1 MRAIRRFSAALIS
14 LLLAAAPA
22 AALDIAPAL
31 DGSSWESLA
40 ELNRNVLEFDDHDW
54 ALFICPD
61 ESEFLLPPLEAPNAD
76 FGADGLEG
84 LLTQVWE
91 HP

>member
-31 DGSSWESLA
+31 DGSSWASWA

-61 ESEFLLPPLEAPNAD
+61 ESEFLLPKLEAPDAD
-76 FGADGLEG
+76 FGAGGLEG

-91 HP
+91 RP

>member
-1 MRAIRRFSAALIS
+1 MRAIHRFLVALIS
-14 LLLAAAPA
+14 LLVAAAPA
-22 AALDIAPAL
+22 AALDIAPSL
-31 DGSSWESLA
+31 DGSSWESWTKLHP
-40 ELNRNVLEFDDHDW
+40 NILEFDDDDW

-61 ESEFLLPPLEAPNAD
+61 PSEFLLPELGAEDAD

-91 HP
+91 RP